1 MLYKLGDPKVVAEMK
16 ATRAAIEE
24 WQRKREAA
32 KPGSEAG
39 VSNG

>member
-1 MLYKLGDPKVVAEMK
+1 MLYKLGDPQVVAEME

-24 WQRKREAA
+24 WQRKRESV
-32 KPGSEAG
+32 KPGSKAG